1 MTKHKY
7 SRQRVLRGS
16 ALVVVLLVVMV
27 TTVLALSF
35 IKSTDSEI
43 KITKNFTNQVSVEL
57 AAHAGMEHAR
67 SFIMRPWDVELGSS
81 SYWRG
86 INSCQLGTD
95 SNIEYDVTV
104 TQETSGYTPECIYNI
119 VSTGYNTSNNSKC
132 QIRSQLRLDPAVAMW
147 VGSDWNS
154 NAGTVVYGDLCVLGD
169 ISSETTVYGDS
180 FVISGTNLANVM
192 GSRVEKNSLP
202 LLPISIKPDD
212 YSSSYYIDGNTY
224 YVETIGTS
232 SQSNLNLSPSPSNP
246 AGVFYC
252 DGSLQ
257 LNNNNHIEGTVIVR
271 DNCDIIGSNNHIN
284 STRNFP
290 ALVVG
295 DKLRFK
301 SQGSSLD
308 ITGFVE
314 IFEGISV
321 DHLVSDFTL
330 DVTGCLVVLKNGFD
344 GSASS
349 AKITV
354 HIDPAKAAIQV
365 WDSPSLHR
373 EWINVC
379 GGYFKTIERK

>member
-1 MTKHKY
+1 MMINHKY
-7 SRQRVLRGS
+7 ARGRELRGS

-43 KITKNFTNQVSVEL
+43 KIAKNLTNQVSVEL
-57 AAHAGMEHAR
+57 AARAGMEHAR

-86 INSCQLGTD
+86 INSCQLDGD
-95 SNIEYDVTV
+95 IEYNVSV
-104 TQETSGYTPECIYNI
+104 TQGTSGYTPECTYNI

-132 QIRSQLRLDPAVAMW
+132 QIRSQLRLDPAVAML
-147 VGSDWNS
+147 VDGSWLNDIQ
-154 NAGTVVYGDLCVLGD
+154 TVVYGDLFVHGSILG
-169 ISSETTVYGDS
+169 STTVYGDS
-180 FVISGTNLANVM
+180 FNVLGINRADVK
-192 GSRVEKNSLP
+192 GSKVKKHDLP
-202 LLPISIKPDD
+202 LLPILIHPND

-224 YVETIGTS
+224 YVETIDTS

-252 DGSLQ
+252 DGSLK
-257 LNNNNHIEGTVIVR
+257 LGSNNHIEGTVIVR

-295 DKLRFK
+295 SELKFD
-301 SQGSSLD
+301 SQGSSLQAS
-308 ITGFVE
+308 GLVE
-314 IFEGISV
+314 IAKGIKVGNSV
-321 DHLVSDFTL
+321 NKFTL
-330 DVTGCLVVLKNGFD
+330 DVTGCLIILEHGLI
-344 GSASS
+344 GLASQ

-354 HIDPAKAAIQV
+354 HVDPAKAAIQI
-365 WDSPSLHR
+365 WDSPSLHK